1 MKKLT
6 LLSIVMLGL
15 TACASN
21 QATHQHEHHTH
32 ANHSHENHS
41 HENHQMPEFM
51 KNMTEKERQDY
62 MQGMH
67 NAMQQMTPEERKKF
81 QQDMQK
87 QMHPNGGHDH
97 GDGEHH
103 CQHNHDDSKAKK
115 DSKTKK

>member
-1 MKKLT
+1 MKKLA

-21 QATHQHEHHTH
+21 QATQHEEHTH
-32 ANHSHENHS
+32 ANHSHESHS
-41 HENHQMPEFM
+41 HENHELPEFM

-87 QMHPNGGHDH
+87 QMHPDGGHSH
-97 GDGEHH
+97 GEGHH
-103 CQHNHDDSKAKK
+103 CQHNHDDSK
-115 DSKTKK
+115 

>member
-32 ANHSHENHS
+32 ANHSHESHS

-87 QMHPNGGHDH
+87 QMHPDGGHSH
-97 GDGEHH
+97 GEGHH
-103 CQHNHDDSKAKK
+103 CQHNHDDGKAKK

>member
-1 MKKLT
+1 MKKLA

-32 ANHSHENHS
+32 ANHSHESHS

-62 MQGMH
+62 RNGMH
-67 NAMQQMTPEERKKF
+67 NAMKQMTPEERKQF
-81 QQDMQK
+81 REQMQK
-87 QMHPNGGHDH
+87 QMHGDGGHSHEH
-97 GDGEHH
+97 GDEHH
-103 CQHNHDDSKAKK
+103 CQHDDAKK
-115 DSKTKK
+115 K